1 MIHHGPRLFTPVN
14 RRGPELAVTV
24 PTPHS
29 RQRKP
34 SRSTRWAARAH
45 CRGGPRARVE
55 EQVWLHEVGALFLV
69 VVVDVVV
76 ERGRRRMRERAEF
89 DAEDVGEY
97 LRPAGNFEDSA
108 VVAKEELER

>member
-1 MIHHGPRLFTPVN
+1 MIHHGPRLLTPVD
-14 RRGPELAVTV
+14 RRGPELAAAV

-34 SRSTRWAARAH
+34 SLSTRWAARAH

-55 EQVWLHEVGALFLV
+55 GQAWLHEVGALSLV
-69 VVVDVVV
+69 VVI
-76 ERGRRRMRERAEF
+76 ERVQRCMRERAES
-89 DAEDVGEY
+89 DAEDVGEH

-108 VVAKEELER
+108 GLSKKSWRGRR